1 VPAGLVLALTA
12 PPSSSAST
20 SATLSY
26 VPASIDPSLPPDS
39 TTYDASDERLRR
51 AGRLIQ
57 EALNAPTVEDEE
69 RTWTRI
75 IEEFSGVEAV
85 WRDDVVGRAYGNRG
99 NARSRQGKVDE
110 ALKDYDESIRICP
123 WSVDPVLV
131 CSGWLGGG
139 GSVHTLTHA
148 VLTLTLMHAHA
159 QNRGVLFENQLLFDE
174 AIADYRAVLKVSPS
188 DPVAWNNLGNALMG
202 SEKFEE
208 AIKAF
213 DKAVKLGGNNYAF
226 AMANKSICL
235 YANGDDQEAE
245 REMMSLLRRFPNF
258 AEVRAS
264 LGSLQWIK
272 GEREKAEENW
282 LRVNE
287 PRYRDVRWLRKSR
300 RWPKR
305 LADAAEKYLSLSS

>member
-1 VPAGLVLALTA
+1 M
-12 PPSSSAST
+12 
-20 SATLSY
+20 
-26 VPASIDPSLPPDS
+26 
-39 TTYDASDERLRR
+39 
-51 AGRLIQ
+51 
-57 EALNAPTVEDEE
+57 
-69 RTWTRI
+69 
-75 IEEFSGVEAV
+75 
-85 WRDDVVGRAYGNRG
+85 VGWW
-99 NARSRQGKVDE
+99 
-110 ALKDYDESIRICP
+110 C
-123 WSVDPVLV
+123 
-131 CSGWLGGG
+131 
-139 GSVHTLTHA
+139 GSHA
-148 VLTLTLMHAHA
+148 HMLTLTLTLAHAHAHA

-245 REMMSLLRRFPNF
+245 REMLSLLRRFPNF

-287 PRYRDVRWLRKSR
+287 PRYRDVQWLRKSR

-305 LADAAEKYLSLSS
+305 LADAAEKYLSLSE